1 MTDNTID
8 TLELQIKSDAD
19 SANRS
24 LDRLAETLGK
34 LGKKFQGLQNI
45 RGFDFSK
52 SLKSG
57 TEFEKCVSKIQKSV
71 SALDGKS
78 IDLGVDASGLEA
90 GIEALRSQFKDI
102 GLDFT
107 ATGSLSSVEKQIEE
121 TSSKLD
127 KLFEKEEKL
136 KNIGANINT
145 QGFRALEYDIS
156 ALTNK
161 LDILK
166 AKQVELKALSDQQ
179 IASIPI
185 DRGSIVLGIED
196 QMQSVDIFQN
206 SMRYSQEAMKAVFG
220 ESYSHITNFSEA
232 VQELGTNAGA
242 VFNGIGKNTDSLND
256 KLEELNSES
265 QKLTRSK
272 VWERLKN
279 IIASLPDKM
288 DDFRNS
294 LKSTVGITE
303 KLKNNFAG
311 LLKNVPQMRK
321 TIEKVNRAFSGNSG
335 AGSRNSFGIGRM
347 MGMSLLYSSVFQTI
361 SAIQN
366 AIVEGSNNLVQYST
380 SYNKSI
386 SSVVSALMQLKNAFA
401 VAFAPVVEVVA
412 PILTSFIKMMSQAL
426 NRIGAFFA
434 ALTGKKF
441 VPQAVGVVQ
450 DYASGLQKVG
460 ETSSGSLDKANNSA
474 KKLKKTLSVLS
485 FDQLN
490 QLTAVIEG
498 AEGSSLPGTIIG
510 TGEILPEN
518 MFVDSPITSDIQAF
532 ADKIKK
538 IFGSLF
544 KPFEQAW
551 NKEGASTVAA
561 AQYAMNGLRGVAIS
575 VGNSFMEIWTNGTGA
590 EFLGNILQISQ
601 NILNTIGGITRKFQE
616 AWDKAEVGTR
626 IIQHIFDLANTV
638 LSTIKKITG
647 ATAEWAEALNFTPLL
662 ESVDALLRA
671 LQPLAEHVGDGLA
684 VFWKEVL
691 LPIASWTIQDAVP
704 KFLNMIST
712 GLGALDK
719 VIQAVEPLAR
729 WLLDDFLKP
738 LGRWAGDIVIKAF
751 EEITSLL
758 QKFGDWVSTHEEET
772 QALVV
777 TFGSL
782 FAAWK
787 LLNGAVNLWN
797 GISKIASGATTLLSG
812 SFSILAKPIEAVKKF
827 IELTGSAAGKA
838 AKGGFKSLLSAIG
851 TSGAGIGLIG
861 VIPIATSMLAEFVEK
876 LMGGNGKLSD
886 MGGTIND
893 LAGRLQ
899 NLNTISNSQ
908 ADEIRKMIDSYED
921 SGKSAQEMVDGIIAK
936 FSEWGLSTE
945 EINMVLQNNEFY
957 TSKTADSINLL
968 TQGVEQL
975 GTGFSQTAEQ
985 IDLSGISASEAWA
998 AMRSSLDE
1006 LSVSGS
1012 EFDQQYRGVLQS
1024 LDMSGISSENA
1035 QDALDSVVMALEAAG
1050 IPTNDFIQMMKEKFP
1065 EAFTTVK
1072 QSAETN
1078 MGSTQ
1083 KAVSDN
1089 MKSAE
1094 ENAKQS
1100 AKAIANSANENFSKV
1115 DSEASKAFGNV
1126 SESSK
1131 TDWTS
1136 SYDSVNESL
1145 NKMKSASSEKM
1156 RQIFKNVESYTKS
1169 IWNITSNNWDS
1180 IGQKIFNVLEDMNQK
1195 TSSEMSAIVS
1205 EFSNLGNR
1213 ITNSVGDMYS
1223 VGQNAAQSFANGF
1236 QSVHIPVPQ
1245 LYISSWDTHQLGKGK
1260 YFQTPNFS
1268 LNWYKKGG
1276 LFNNASVIG
1285 VGEAGTEAVLPLENR
1300 RTMSMIADSILS
1312 NSKSTGISEEVL
1324 TNAVARGVAM
1334 AMMNNQQN
1342 PINVTCYAELKTEDN
1357 EVLARA
1363 VTKGQKSI
1371 DRRLHPTLQF
1381 GY

>member
-1 MTDNTID
+1 MVNNTID

-24 LDRLAETLGK
+24 LEKLAETLGK
-34 LGKKFQGLQNI
+34 LGEKFQGLQNI
-45 RGFDFSK
+45 SGFDFSK

-57 TEFEKCVSKIQKSV
+57 TEFEKCVGKIRKSV
-71 SALDGKS
+71 DALDGKP
-78 IDLGVDASGLEA
+78 IDLGLNASGLEA
-90 GIEALRSQFKDI
+90 GIEALRHYFKDV

-107 ATGSLSSVEKQIEE
+107 ATGSLSSIENQIEE

-179 IASIPI
+179 IANIPI
-185 DRGSIVLGIED
+185 DRGSIVPGIED
-196 QMQSVDIFQN
+196 QIQSVDILQN

-220 ESYSHITNFSEA
+220 ESYSHISNFSEA
-232 VQELGTNAGA
+232 VQELGTNAGG
-242 VFNGIGKNTDSLND
+242 VLNGIGMNVNSLNN

-265 QKLTRSK
+265 QKLTRTK
-272 VWERLKN
+272 VWEHLKN

-311 LLKNVPQMRK
+311 LLKNAPQMRK
-321 TIEKVNRAFSGNSG
+321 MIEKINRSFSRNSG
-335 AGSRNSFGIGRM
+335 AGSKNSFGIGRM

-412 PILTSFIKMMSQAL
+412 PILTSFIKVMSQAL
-426 NRIGAFFA
+426 NKVGQFFA
-434 ALTGKKF
+434 ALMGKKF
-441 VPQAVGVVQ
+441 VPQAVGIVQ

-490 QLTAVIEG
+490 QLTAAIEG

-510 TGEILPEN
+510 SGEILPEN
-518 MFVDSPITSDIQAF
+518 MFVDSPIASDIQAF

-575 VGNSFMEIWTNGTGA
+575 VGNSFMEVWTNGTGA

-616 AWDKAEVGTR
+616 AWEKAEVGTR

-638 LSTIKKITG
+638 LGTIKKITG

-662 ESVDALLRA
+662 KSVDVLLRA

-704 KFLNMIST
+704 KFLNLLSA
-712 GLGALDK
+712 GLEALDK

-738 LGRWAGDIVIKAF
+738 LGRWAGDTVIKAF
-751 EEITSLL
+751 EGITSLL

-782 FAAWK
+782 FASWK
-787 LLNGAVNLWN
+787 LLNGVVNLWN

-827 IELTGSAAGKA
+827 IELTGSAAGTA

-851 TSGAGIGLIG
+851 ASGAGIGLIAA
-861 VIPIATSMLAEFVEK
+861 IPIATEALAKFVEK

-985 IDLSGISASEAWA
+985 IDLSGISVSKAWA

-1078 MGSTQ
+1078 MGITQ

-1100 AKAIANSANENFSKV
+1100 AKAIANSANESFSKV